1 MNKRKQSGFTLAEL
15 LIAVAIVVVL
25 AGVAFISVPS

>member
-1 MNKRKQSGFTLAEL
+1 MMPGARLARVM

-25 AGVAFISVPS
+25 GLVASAVGAPSF